1 MGPDRS
7 EIGLGKGIVGLGE
20 FRREAGGN
28 LKYLSKAVKRAFG
41 VAI

>member
-28 LKYLSKAVKRAFG
+28 LKYLPKAVKRAFG